1 MLTIKNWMGKYIF
14 KRYLLPKNLSNS
26 KEIISAIIILNS
38 SDNSGLVKKIS
49 KKVIEK
55 EKMNKIYVSILY
67 IKIWNNAF

>member
-14 KRYLLPKNLSNS
+14 KRYLLPKNLSDS

>member
-1 MLTIKNWMGKYIF
+1 MGKYIF